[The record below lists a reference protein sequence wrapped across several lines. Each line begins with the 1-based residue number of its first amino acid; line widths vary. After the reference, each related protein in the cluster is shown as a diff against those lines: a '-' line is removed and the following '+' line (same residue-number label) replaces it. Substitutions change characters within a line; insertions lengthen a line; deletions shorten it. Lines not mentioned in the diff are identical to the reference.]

1 MKIAYRTWLMAS
13 LLPLRSVVSA
23 QATGTNPSPALPSM
37 ADRSTHLHNV
47 IIAPSSSLR
56 FLTSEAGKKIAAG
69 FPPLAGYLAGMGIN
83 VPAADGP
90 AEDLQ
95 AQPSPATFPQTRTLG
110 VSDPCDAPAGALFNL
125 EPATGSPEIHLP
137 VPQLANSTAYIP
149 GVGPLGAD
157 LLIAP
162 GPNYPAA
169 SNQSH
174 TAAVTSL

>member
-23 QATGTNPSPALPSM
+23 QATGSNPSPESPSM

-69 FPPLAGYLAGMGIN
+69 FPPLAGYLAGMGIY

-95 AQPSPATFPQTRTLG
+95 AQPSPASFPQTRTLA
-110 VSDPCDAPAGALFNL
+110 VSDPSDAPPAALFNL
-125 EPATGSPEIHLP
+125 VPPTRHPTIHLP
-137 VPQLANSTAYIP
+137 VPQLANSAAYNSCR
-149 GVGPLGAD
+149 GL
-157 LLIAP
+157 
-162 GPNYPAA
+162 
-169 SNQSH
+169 
-174 TAAVTSL
+174 

>member
-1 MKIAYRTWLMAS
+1 MKIAYWTWLIAS
-13 LLPLRSVVSA
+13 LLSLSSVVSA
-23 QATGTNPSPALPSM
+23 QATGSNPSPALPSM

-69 FPPLAGYLAGMGIN
+69 FPPLAGYLAGMGIK

-95 AQPSPATFPQTRTLG
+95 AQPSPATFPQTRTPG

-125 EPATGSPEIHLP
+125 EPAAPISQRMGIHDERVLRSSCRFR
-137 VPQLANSTAYIP
+137 L
-149 GVGPLGAD
+149 LG
-157 LLIAP
+157 
-162 GPNYPAA
+162 
-169 SNQSH
+169 H
-174 TAAVTSL
+174 V